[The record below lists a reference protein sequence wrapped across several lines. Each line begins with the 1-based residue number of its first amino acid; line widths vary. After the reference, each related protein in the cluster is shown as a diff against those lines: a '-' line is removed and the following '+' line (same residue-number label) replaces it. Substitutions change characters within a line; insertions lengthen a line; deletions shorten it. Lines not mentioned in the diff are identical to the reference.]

1 MRADIL
7 GMIKGNRH
15 QQKGIDYKWVIVA
28 LCFLMVFTVLGF
40 CNAPKSLFISAI
52 TEALGIKRSLFS
64 INDSC
69 RYIATAVTNIFFGVL
84 IKRYGAKKLIGAGFL
99 CLILSCVI
107 YSVAPNVFVFCIG
120 GCLLGVGVSFTTT
133 TMVGCV
139 INKWCREKK
148 GTIMGLVLAANG
160 LGGALAIQIVSPMIY
175 QEENAFGYK
184 NAYRL
189 IALILL
195 TVGAVILLFFRN
207 EPKEKIA
214 TKTPTREKSD
224 QRAQRS
230 TSTKSYN
237 SSLQGWSGISYSEAV
252 KKPYFYGI
260 IICVFLSGMC
270 LEGVYGIAA
279 AHMIDVGL
287 DATYVVWVLS
297 FNALTMAAFKFLT
310 GIIYDKFGLRLTMSI
325 CSATGVIV
333 MFALACATDSEIG
346 KGFALIYGIF
356 SSLAFPL
363 ESVLLPI
370 CTGDLFGL
378 KSFDQILGILAAVNV
393 AGYAVGAPAVN
404 VCFDLWGSYQPALLV
419 SGVLMLVVT
428 IVLQFVLCAAKRQRK
443 GSAVIF

>member
-160 LGGALAIQIVSPMIY
+160 LGGALAIQLVSPIIY
-175 QEENAFGYK
+175 QERNAFGYK

-207 EPKEKIA
+207 EPKEKTAAKMPIKA
-214 TKTPTREKSD
+214 RTAQGGKSS
-224 QRAQRS
+224 API
-230 TSTKSYN
+230 KSKSN
-237 SSLQGWSGISYSEAV
+237 NLQGWSGISYSEAV

-270 LEGVYGIAA
+270 LEGVYVIAA

-287 DATYVVWVLS
+287 DSTYVVWVLS

-333 MFALACATDSEIG
+333 MFALACVTDSEIG
-346 KGFALIYGIF
+346 KGLALIYGIF

-404 VCFDLWGSYQPALLV
+404 VCFDIWGSYQPALLV
-419 SGVLMLVVT
+419 SGVLMLAVT
-428 IVLQFVLCAAKRQRK
+428 IVLQFVLCAAKRQQK
-443 GSAVIF
+443 GSAVIC